1 MMWSVPNH
9 MKINK
14 MPSAP
19 VKNKIV
25 KSKPVVITETNLFFK
40 KDKMNTTVK
49 NIQKQKLGVN
59 KDFEI

>member
-1 MMWSVPNH
+1 

-19 VKNKIV
+19 VKNKMV
-25 KSKPVVITETNLFFK
+25 KSKPVVIMETNLFFT
-40 KDKMNTTVK
+40 KDNENTTAK